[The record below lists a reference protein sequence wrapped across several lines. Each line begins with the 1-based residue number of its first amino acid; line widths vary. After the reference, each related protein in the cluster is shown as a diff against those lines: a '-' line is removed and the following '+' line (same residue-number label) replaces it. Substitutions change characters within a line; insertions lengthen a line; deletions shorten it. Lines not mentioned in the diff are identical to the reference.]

1 MEERFEQTIFSSI
14 LVVLK
19 NKVFVLLV
27 SVSVIPW
34 L

>member
-1 MEERFEQTIFSSI
+1 MEERFEQTIVSCIS
-14 LVVLK
+14 VVLK